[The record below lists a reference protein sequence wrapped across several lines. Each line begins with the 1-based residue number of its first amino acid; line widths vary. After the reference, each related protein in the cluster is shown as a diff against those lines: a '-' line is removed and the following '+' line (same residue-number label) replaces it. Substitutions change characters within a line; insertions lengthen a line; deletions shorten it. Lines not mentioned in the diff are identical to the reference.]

1 MGLLSKLRSLDRSK
15 ASFQKPSPTHSKTHN
30 SSHSFG
36 SDFLATGSD
45 SSCTLSESHNYT
57 QNAHSKNNS
66 IINRPLAP
74 STPNGI
80 VNMKTPPPQA
90 KKRPQSEI
98 PSESFPMFNQSLNST
113 SQPTSPFKS
122 LKDSPQAYKSKIA
135 IPTSRDATLDETTI
149 LADSTLTEDIIPQ
162 SLDPGAPLFD
172 SPKIASHGQ
181 YQHPTI
187 RPVESD
193 SDYSD
198 SEDYSSSDAD
208 SDGESESTAS
218 HAQQAPEQ
226 GQYYEQWR
234 QYYAMMAQ
242 QQQQYM
248 AAGRNLMYGPP
259 GAAPMMQQP
268 YYGQN
273 MMMNPMQMQM
283 QMQYMQQQQ
292 QLPGMVRCRSHA
304 SLSQPQVPRS
314 MSHSSLYQ
322 GLPRSGSQA
331 SLSIQPIVGEG
342 EDNSYLK
349 SLKRN
354 AKTDIYDNNEL
365 ISSSRR
371 STIKSNRY
379 PSVPLSMLS
388 RKASKMK
395 MHSTRVSSVD
405 LNFKPKAFSTYN
417 EEEDN
422 IEAGQL
428 YKSKNTENSVAYGI
442 ADLALEDKTE
452 NRFISDYSRYLFDD
466 DGEDDEEEESK
477 ESSVAPLEEK
487 KSEAVLSNDQLPTPT
502 STTDSLSRQESSAST
517 NSYNSIQ
524 SNNSSSKFIV
534 GSSAERAERMSV
546 FKPNT
551 AAPAT
556 ELESK
561 KKKKAKRKSPSP
573 KTSDFQSPA
582 PTMGRQTPMI
592 GNVDPS
598 VGGSPYSNPNLDHS
612 TEYCGSDMASPLT
625 GQSRRQS
632 AITDVRRQGVTTPD
646 RSSMMYGTPMGFN
659 PPPSMR
665 NSMVNMNNRASMG
678 FNAPV
683 IPKVND
689 STINKKIREFID
701 LRKVIAM
708 GNKSVNFRLK
718 WVKMLILA
726 TNYKLYAYIN
736 IKGEPIQPEQ
746 GAYNRS
752 VFIKSSVTHLLKL
765 MREYENGKGND
776 ESCKHEVYYLYACLM
791 KLDYLEQY
799 NQDFG
804 LQKNI
809 PQAIFYYENCLSM
822 FPNDYKPIYKL
833 GEIYEFEFPDEFE
846 KALTLYKQA
855 AKLGYNRAIYKVSLL
870 YLNVPSIR
878 SIRYLKYLTD
888 LSNIEPKDIDLDE
901 EDKIELEEVIGLA
914 SYQLGRIYE
923 GIYPGD
929 LSADDE
935 FVQKSL
941 ELAPVKYAK
950 SLTYYNKSARL
961 NCLLAQVKLGN
972 IYENGDLNR
981 PQNASKS
988 IQWYIKAA
996 SSPLTFRRHPE
1007 AMLGLSR
1014 WCLKGSAGDS
1024 KHIPNANPEKALMW
1038 CEKAIKEFNSPEALY
1053 YMGELAEMG
1062 VSYTDPG
1069 LWFSRAYELGH
1080 QGAAARLGF

>member
-15 ASFQKPSPTHSKTHN
+15 ASFQKPSPTHTNTHN

-36 SDFLATGSD
+36 SDFLAAGSD

-57 QNAHSKNNS
+57 QNAHNKNNN

-80 VNMKTPPPQA
+80 VNTKTPPPQA
-90 KKRPQSEI
+90 RKRPQSEI
-98 PSESFPMFNQSLNST
+98 PSELFPMFNQSLNST

-122 LKDSPQAYKSKIA
+122 LKDSPQAYKSKIS
-135 IPTSRDATLDETTI
+135 IPTSRDATIDDTTI
-149 LADSTLTEDIIPQ
+149 LPDSTLTEDIIPQ

-172 SPKIASHGQ
+172 SPKIASQ
-181 YQHPTI
+181 YQHPATKQ
-187 RPVESD
+187 VDSD

-218 HAQQAPEQ
+218 NAQQAPEQ

-259 GAAPMMQQP
+259 GGAPMMQQP

-273 MMMNPMQMQM
+273 MMMNHM
-283 QMQYMQQQQ
+283 QMQYMQLQQ
-292 QLPGMVRCRSHA
+292 QLPGMARSQSHA
-304 SLSQPQVPRS
+304 SLSQPQMPRS
-314 MSHSSLYQ
+314 ISHSSLYQ

-342 EDNSYLK
+342 DDNSYLK

-354 AKTDIYDNNEL
+354 AKTDNNEL

-388 RKASKMK
+388 RKASQMK
-395 MHSTRVSSVD
+395 INSTRVSSVD

-417 EEEDN
+417 EEDD
-422 IEAGQL
+422 EAGQL

-466 DGEDDEEEESK
+466 DGEDDEEEEEPK
-477 ESSVAPLEEK
+477 ESSENK
-487 KSEAVLSNDQLPTPT
+487 KQAVLANDQLPTPT
-502 STTDSLSRQESSAST
+502 STTDSLSRKESSAST

-546 FKPNT
+546 FKPDI
-551 AAPAT
+551 AAPT
-556 ELESK
+556 TVQDSK
-561 KKKKAKRKSPSP
+561 KKKKANKKSPSP
-573 KTSDFQSPA
+573 KTSDFQSLGAMVGRQA
-582 PTMGRQTPMI
+582 PTA

-598 VGGSPYSNPNLDHS
+598 AGGSPYSNPNLDHS

-632 AITDVRRQGVTTPD
+632 AIIDVRRQGVTTPD
-646 RSSMMYGTPMGFN
+646 RSSMMYGTPMGYKA
-659 PPPSMR
+659 PSMR
-665 NSMVNMNNRASMG
+665 NSMVNMNRASMA
-678 FNAPV
+678 FNAPA

-708 GNKSVNFRLK
+708 GNKSMNFRLK

-765 MREYENGKGND
+765 MREYENGKSTD

-791 KLDYLEQY
+791 KVDYLEQY

-809 PQAIFYYENCLSM
+809 PQAIFYFEHCLSM

-833 GEIYEFEFPDEFE
+833 GEIYEFEFPGEFE
-846 KALTLYKQA
+846 KALSLYKQA

-996 SSPLTFRRHPE
+996 SSPLAFRRHPE

-1080 QGAAARLGF
+1080 QGAAARLGFNQ